1 MKSISVSLIA
11 AIVTALGS
19 HAATAAP
26 GLAIPD
32 RWTAPPVA
40 TATVSGDA
48 WWTDFGDPTLDA
60 LVTAALAANQDL
72 KIAAARLAQARAL
85 VDGAESERRPR
96 VDAVAGAQRGRD
108 SSADPRVERS
118 SIGLRAAWEMDV
130 FGRGGQAVTAAT
142 ADRASAAEGMRAAR
156 IALVADVATAYFA
169 LRTLEQ
175 RLALKREALEL
186 AQRQVDVAARKFE
199 AGQAT
204 ALDQARWRA
213 ELAQER
219 AATALI
225 EGEFAVRHRQLSLLL
240 GEAGV
245 RELGAPAPSAVP
257 LAPAQVLPG
266 ELLERRPDVRR
277 QARAL
282 DAALARAGVARRD
295 LYPRLQIDWSG
306 AQERLAAVGGSAAP
320 RLVVGYG
327 VALTLPIVD
336 GGRIRSNIAVQDA
349 RAQEAMAEYEKAMLA
364 ALVDVETGLARWS
377 AAGNAWEEWTRAAAA
392 ADVAAR
398 HAARL
403 YEAGGTDVSAVLDAR
418 RALLQAR
425 DGLVQAEGARWEAA
439 VGLRRAFAGGVGP
452 AS

>member
-1 MKSISVSLIA
+1 
-11 AIVTALGS
+11 
-19 HAATAAP
+19 
-26 GLAIPD
+26 
-32 RWTAPPVA
+32 
-40 TATVSGDA
+40 
-48 WWTDFGDPTLDA
+48 
-60 LVTAALAANQDL
+60 
-72 KIAAARLAQARAL
+72 
-85 VDGAESERRPR
+85 
-96 VDAVAGAQRGRD
+96 
-108 SSADPRVERS
+108 
-118 SIGLRAAWEMDV
+118 
-130 FGRGGQAVTAAT
+130 
-142 ADRASAAEGMRAAR
+142 
-156 IALVADVATAYFA
+156 
-169 LRTLEQ
+169 
-175 RLALKREALEL
+175 
-186 AQRQVDVAARKFE
+186 
-199 AGQAT
+199 
-204 ALDQARWRA
+204 
-213 ELAQER
+213 
-219 AATALI
+219 
-225 EGEFAVRHRQLSLLL
+225 
-240 GEAGV
+240 V
-245 RELGAPAPSAVP
+245 RELGAPAPSADVP
-257 LAPAQVLPG
+257 AAPMQVLPG

-320 RLVVGYG
+320 RIVVGYG
-327 VALTLPIVD
+327 VALTLPILD

-349 RAQEAMAEYEKAMLA
+349 RAQEAMADYEKAMLA

-418 RALLQAR
+418 RAHLQAR